1 MEQLLETSEL
11 KIRLC
16 DRLVI
21 KMKFKNQSSLQTSPS
36 ASLLNKGFIFSVIL
50 LYLGKYF
57 CKHQI
62 LLQYIIANMKV

>member
-21 KMKFKNQSSLQTSPS
+21 KMKFKNQSSLQTSPIR
-36 ASLLNKGFIFSVIL
+36 FTVE
-50 LYLGKYF
+50 
-57 CKHQI
+57 
-62 LLQYIIANMKV
+62 